1 MGIFGALTTAISGLR
16 AQSLAL
22 QHISDNI
29 ANNQTVGFKRT
40 ETSFVDLVSGQSTPG
55 RHEGG
60 VVIANSRA
68 TNTVQGDIIAS
79 DQATHVAI
87 NGDGYFVVEK
97 PTGVNDGNPVF
108 QGIDQYSR
116 RGDFSVNA
124 DGFLVNG
131 AGYYLKALPVDPTT
145 GNVSGTLPQ
154 TIQITRDFLPAQAT
168 TTIDYRANLAE
179 VPETVNFNPATPNS
193 ELLGPGSFTNIPT
206 TGLIMTGIVDL
217 SGVTDLTAQPGISD
231 LDQFSIT
238 AGTAGPQTITINT
251 GDTPAQIASEIN
263 TAFPGGEV
271 VASVTSNGF
280 LKVVSTNSSP
290 LQLADVTGTPTNDLG
305 LSTATVT
312 GTVIGSD
319 VSAFL
324 DSTVAGGAITTFDE
338 AGAPVNIQF
347 RWAKVDSTVNEGTD
361 TWNMFYLEN
370 SLASGTDVAWRNVG
384 VDYQFAANGTLSNPA
399 TPAIV
404 TIPTLTVDGV
414 SLNNVT
420 LDHGTTGLT
429 QFADATGAVQV
440 TDIDQDGFSSGE
452 LTGVSISETGR
463 IVGVYTNGESLDL
476 GELAIATFNA
486 DDFLKKLDGGAFEAT
501 QESGAALLGLQG
513 RLVSQSL
520 EGSNADIADEF
531 SKLIITQ
538 QAYTAATRIVTT
550 GDEMLQEAVNM
561 VR

>member
-108 QGIDQYSR
+108 QGVDQYSR

-145 GNVSGTLPQ
+145 GNVSGTLPE

-179 VPETVNFNPATPNS
+179 VPETVNFSPATPNS

-238 AGTAGPQTITINT
+238 AGTAGPQTITINS
-251 GDTPAQIASEIN
+251 GDSPAQIASEIN

-271 VASVTSNGF
+271 VASVTSEGF
-280 LKVVSTNSSP
+280 LKVESTNSSP
-290 LQLADVTGTPTNDLG
+290 LQFADVTGTPTNDLG

-338 AGAPVNIQF
+338 AGAPVNVQF

-361 TWNMFYLEN
+361 TWNLFYLEN
-370 SLASGTDVAWRNVG
+370 SLASGSDVAWRNVG
-384 VDYQFAANGTLSNPA
+384 IDYQFSANGTLTNPA

-404 TIPTLTVDGV
+404 TIPSLTVDGV
-414 SLNNVT
+414 SLTNVT

-463 IVGVYTNGESLDL
+463 IVGVYTNGESLDV

-486 DDFLKKLDGGAFEAT
+486 DEFLKKLDGGAFEAT

-513 RLVSQSL
+513 RLVAQSL

>member
-29 ANNQTVGFKRT
+29 ANNQTIGFKRT
-40 ETSFVDLVSGQSTPG
+40 ETSFVDLVSGQSEPT

-79 DQATHVAI
+79 DLATHVAI

-108 QGIDQYSR
+108 QGVDQFSR
-116 RGDFSVNA
+116 RGDFSINA

-179 VPETVNFNPATPNS
+179 VPETANFNVASPNS
-193 ELLGPGSFTNIPT
+193 ELLGAGSFTNIPT
-206 TGLIMTGIVDL
+206 SGLVQTGFVDL
-217 SGVTDLTAQPGISD
+217 SAVTDLTALVGITD

-238 AGTAGPQTITINT
+238 AGAAGPQTITINT
-251 GDTPAQIASEIN
+251 GDTPTAIAGEIN
-263 TAFPGGEV
+263 AAFPGGEV
-271 VASVTSNGF
+271 VASVTSAGF
-280 LKVVSTNSSP
+280 LKLVSTNSSA
-290 LQLADVTGTPTNDLG
+290 LQVADVTGSPSNDLG
-305 LSTATVT
+305 LSIGSVT
-312 GTVIGSD
+312 GTVIGSE
-319 VSAFL
+319 VSGFL
-324 DSTVAGGAITTFDE
+324 DSTVAGGAITAFDQT
-338 AGAPVNIQF
+338 GAPVNVQF
-347 RWAKVDSTVNEGTD
+347 RWGKVDSTINEGND
-361 TWNMFYLEN
+361 VWNLFYLEN

-384 VDYQFAANGTLSNPA
+384 TDYQFAANGTLVNPA
-399 TPAIV
+399 APGIV
-404 TIPTLTVDGV
+404 TIPSLTVDGV
-414 SLNNVT
+414 ALTNVT
-420 LDHGTTGLT
+420 LDHGSTGLT
-429 QFADATGAVQV
+429 QFADATGVVQV
-440 TDIDQDGFSSGE
+440 TDVDQDGFSSGE
-452 LTGVSISETGR
+452 LTGVSINDAGR
-463 IVGVYTNGESLDL
+463 IVGVYTNGEALDV
-476 GELAIATFNA
+476 GEIAIATFNA
-486 DDFLKKLDGGAFEAT
+486 DNFLRKLDGGAFEST

-513 RLVSQSL
+513 RLVAQSL

-538 QAYTAATRIVTT
+538 QAYTAATRIITT